1 MNFLQTF
8 LAFMAAICSLV
19 VVHELGHYFVA
30 RLCGVKVLRF
40 SLGMGKIVYSRR
52 FGADQTEWAIS
63 LLPLGGYVKLLD
75 SRENDLSDLPPEEL
89 KREFNRQSVWRRM
102 AIVAAGPCANFLL
115 AIVLLMGLYIQGVP
129 GAVTKLRAMP
139 ENSIAWQAGLR
150 GGDMVTAVNG
160 EPVLIWSEFS
170 WKLIQLTVDKSPIQ
184 IEVLRPDA
192 TSLSGMKT
200 HIIMMPIESMSA
212 HDLEKDFL
220 SKLGIALARP
230 PAQLGKLVPDG
241 PAMKA
246 GLQQDD
252 LILSVNELPTSDG
265 LAFVEM
271 VRSSPGKPLLVK
283 ILRKQQT
290 IEVLLT
296 PETEMVKGVAI
307 GKIMAEIP
315 LRPEI
320 IIAKDAADT
329 ALIKAIQ
336 KTWNTAVVSIKM
348 LWKMVVGE
356 VSWKNISGPITIADY
371 AGQTA
376 RVGAVSYLSFI
387 AFISISLG
395 VMNLLP
401 IPVLDGGLLLY
412 YSVEVLTGRPV
423 SERAGQIAQRAGL
436 AMLAALMVVAIFN
449 DIVRLIF

>member
-8 LAFMAAICSLV
+8 LAFMVAICSLV
-19 VVHELGHYFVA
+19 VVHELGHYVLA

-40 SLGMGKIVYSRR
+40 SLGMGKVVYSRR

-75 SRENDLSDLPPEEL
+75 SREADLSNLPHEEL

-102 AIVAAGPCANFLL
+102 AIVAAGSFANFLL
-115 AIVLLMGLYIQGVP
+115 AIILLTGLYVQGIP
-129 GAVTKLRAMP
+129 GAATKLRAMP

-150 GGDMVTAVNG
+150 GGDLVTAVNG
-160 EPVLIWSEFS
+160 EPVLVWSEFS
-170 WKLIQLTVDKSPIQ
+170 WKLIQLTVEKSPIQ
-184 IEVLRPDA
+184 IEVLRQDA
-192 TSLSGMKT
+192 RSLSGKQT
-200 HIIMMPIESMSA
+200 HTITLPVESMSVR
-212 HDLEKDFL
+212 DLEKDFL
-220 SKLGIALARP
+220 QKLGVALARP
-230 PAQLGKLVPDG
+230 PAQLGKIVPDG

-252 LILSVNELPTSDG
+252 LILTVNGIPAFDG

-271 VRSSPGKPLLVK
+271 VRASPGKPLVVK
-283 ILRKQQT
+283 LLRQQQT
-290 IEVLLT
+290 LEVALT

-307 GKIMAEIP
+307 GKIMAEVP
-315 LRPEI
+315 LRPDI
-320 IIAKDAADT
+320 IIARDSPGT
-329 ALIKAIQ
+329 ALLKATQ
-336 KTWNTAVVSIKM
+336 KTWDTAVVSIKM
-348 LWKMVVGE
+348 LWNMVVGE

-423 SERAGQIAQRAGL
+423 SERAGQMAQRAGL
-436 AMLAALMVVAIFN
+436 AMLAALMAIAIFN
-449 DIVRLIF
+449 DILRLLF